1 MSENN
6 QARTDEEMINEIV
19 HSNRYFPR
27 CELSTDE
34 IHDKVNYSI
43 NISVDVK
50 DEGRSPIHIL
60 TITEKKHRFKKESI
74 FEIQQGKITKWVV
87 ETYRPFKETT
97 GRTIIY
103 CHRRCAIQIENDVVY
118 SDDDKNFLTKYF
130 GNNRI
135 LNFALEN
142 KMSYVE
148 QIINEREDGSPSN
161 IFVSTDTNPLSISIY
176 GNGGCKITRDGMVLK
191 AGLIDD
197 LAYNYLK
204 QLLEDD
210 KPLLS
215 YLEKYKN
222 PKGTG
227 ENPGSPG
234 EDSR

>member
-1 MSENN
+1 
-6 QARTDEEMINEIV
+6 
-19 HSNRYFPR
+19 
-27 CELSTDE
+27 
-34 IHDKVNYSI
+34 
-43 NISVDVK
+43 
-50 DEGRSPIHIL
+50 
-60 TITEKKHRFKKESI
+60 
-74 FEIQQGKITKWVV
+74 
-87 ETYRPFKETT
+87 
-97 GRTIIY
+97 
-103 CHRRCAIQIENDVVY
+103 
-118 SDDDKNFLTKYF
+118 
-130 GNNRI
+130 
-135 LNFALEN
+135 
-142 KMSYVE
+142 MSYVE

-176 GNGGCKITRDGMVLK
+176 GNGSCKITRDGMVLK

-215 YLEKYKN
+215 YLENYIN